1 MDLNTNIIIITLNVN
16 GLNNPIKS
24 QRLSDCTAKKKK
36 NPYVEILIPN
46 AMVLEGGSLRGA

>member
-1 MDLNTNIIIITLNVN
+1 MDLNTTIIIITLNVN

-24 QRLSDCTAKKKK
+24 QWLSDCTEKK